1 MSAAGLTARRRSS
14 PAMARAGWDS
24 RDLRRR
30 LGLALEIAERAVMVL
45 GTEGYGGDGRDA
57 VRPEKVLAETA
68 LLLLASRPA
77 ITDAPVDAELGA
89 RHRRLAETLVQFG
102 RNERVAA
109 LMTLEPSV
117 SLEHGFVHIT
127 LTQIGMPDARFDRLL
142 EAAQAASAARSRER
156 LPHRRLEQAWMRRL
170 AGLRDDGPDTD
181 VADRT
186 DVAISIL
193 AHPLDALAS
202 TSDDAYAF
210 THALM
215 YAGDLGSR
223 VPRLPRG
230 QATIEADA
238 EAALGRCLDDQD
250 FDLGGEVLL
259 TWPLLRRPW
268 SAAATFGFGCLAAI
282 EDEAGFLPGLS
293 VSTEA
298 FAALEGEQRTRYAVA
313 MSYHTAYVMGL
324 LCALSLRPGPVP
336 PTTVP
341 KSRHHRGAS
350 DALARLADGDVSS
363 GRPRHWESRFT
374 DLAAEQRDALAP
386 LVLAIHLR
394 RSARDRDLAV
404 VQALLRLAADY
415 DLLDA
420 PAPRQALELLSRARL
435 LQRETVASDRPA

>member
-1 MSAAGLTARRRSS
+1 MGAVDLTGRRRSS
-14 PAMARAGWDS
+14 PATARSGWDPQ
-24 RDLRRR
+24 DLRRR
-30 LGLALEIAERAVMVL
+30 LALALEIAERAVVVL
-45 GTEGYGGDGRDA
+45 GTDGYGGDGRDA
-57 VRPEKVLAETA
+57 LRPEKVLAETA
-68 LLLLASRPA
+68 LLLVASRPVVA
-77 ITDAPVDAELGA
+77 DAPVDSELGP
-89 RHRRLAETLVQFG
+89 RHRRLAETLVPFG

-109 LMTLEPSV
+109 LVTLEPSV
-117 SLEHGFVHIT
+117 SLEHAFVHIA

-170 AGLRDDGPDTD
+170 AGLRDDGSAADLADRID
-181 VADRT
+181 VAT
-186 DVAISIL
+186 SIL

-215 YAGDLGSR
+215 YAGELGSR
-223 VPRLPRG
+223 VPRLPRRR
-230 QATIEADA
+230 AVEADA
-238 EAALGRCLDDQD
+238 EAALGGCLDDED
-250 FDLGGEVLL
+250 FDLGGEMLL

-268 SAAATFGFGCLAAI
+268 SAAATFGFACLAAI

-298 FAALEGEQRTRYAVA
+298 FAALEGEERTRYAVA

-324 LCALSLRPGPVP
+324 LCAMSLHPGPVP
-336 PTTVP
+336 PRTVP
-341 KSRHHRGAS
+341 SSRRHRGAS
-350 DALARLADGDVSS
+350 DALARLADGDGSS

-374 DLAAEQRDALAP
+374 DLAAGQRDALAP
-386 LVLAIHLR
+386 LVLAIRLR
-394 RSARDRDLAV
+394 RAARDRDLAL

-415 DLLDA
+415 DLLSA

-435 LQRETVASDRPA
+435 LQGATVASDRPA

>member
-1 MSAAGLTARRRSS
+1 
-14 PAMARAGWDS
+14 
-24 RDLRRR
+24 
-30 LGLALEIAERAVMVL
+30 MVL

-77 ITDAPVDAELGA
+77 VTGAPVDAELGA
-89 RHRRLAETLVQFG
+89 RHWRLAETLVQFG

-250 FDLGGEVLL
+250 FDLGG
-259 TWPLLRRPW
+259 
-268 SAAATFGFGCLAAI
+268 
-282 EDEAGFLPGLS
+282 
-293 VSTEA
+293 
-298 FAALEGEQRTRYAVA
+298 
-313 MSYHTAYVMGL
+313 
-324 LCALSLRPGPVP
+324 
-336 PTTVP
+336 
-341 KSRHHRGAS
+341 
-350 DALARLADGDVSS
+350 
-363 GRPRHWESRFT
+363 
-374 DLAAEQRDALAP
+374 
-386 LVLAIHLR
+386 
-394 RSARDRDLAV
+394 
-404 VQALLRLAADY
+404 
-415 DLLDA
+415 
-420 PAPRQALELLSRARL
+420 
-435 LQRETVASDRPA
+435 

>member
-1 MSAAGLTARRRSS
+1 MGAVDLTGRRRSS
-14 PAMARAGWDS
+14 PATAPAGWDP

-30 LGLALEIAERAVMVL
+30 LALALEIAERAVVVL
-45 GTEGYGGDGRDA
+45 GTDGYGGDGRDA
-57 VRPEKVLAETA
+57 LRPEKVLAETA
-68 LLLLASRPA
+68 VLLLASRSA
-77 ITDAPVDAELGA
+77 VADAPVDSGLGP
-89 RHRRLAETLVQFG
+89 RHRRLAGTLVPFG

-109 LMTLEPSV
+109 LVTLEPSV
-117 SLEHGFVHIT
+117 SLEHAFVHIA
-127 LTQIGMPDARFDRLL
+127 LTQIGMPDAGFDRLL
-142 EAAQAASAARSRER
+142 EAAQAAGAARSRER

-170 AGLRDDGPDTD
+170 AGLRDDGAAADL
-181 VADRT
+181 ADRT
-186 DVAISIL
+186 DVATSIL

-215 YAGDLGSR
+215 YAGELGSR
-223 VPRLPRG
+223 VPRLPRRR
-230 QATIEADA
+230 AVEADA
-238 EAALGRCLDDQD
+238 EAALGRCLDDED

-298 FAALEGEQRTRYAVA
+298 FAALEGEERTRYAVA

-324 LCALSLRPGPVP
+324 LCAVSLHPGPVP
-336 PTTVP
+336 PATVP
-341 KSRHHRGAS
+341 MSRRHRGAT
-350 DALARLADGDVSS
+350 DALARLADGDASS

-374 DLAAEQRDALAP
+374 DLVAGQRDALAP
-386 LVLAIHLR
+386 LVLAIRLR
-394 RSARDRDLAV
+394 RAARDRDLAL

-435 LQRETVASDRPA
+435 LQSATVASDRPA